1 MKNFTIE
8 SFDGTPLY
16 CYLFDEVENPKGV
29 VMVVHGMGEH
39 MGRYKAF
46 SEYLNKAGYLV
57 FGDDHRGHGLS
68 ETDENRGHHD
78 GDMFEDTVKDE
89 VFFYDF
95 LKKKYDLPVL
105 MLGHSYGSFL
115 GQAFLEQGTDVA
127 GVALTG
133 SGTMSRASTGLG
145 MAASRFI
152 MLFNPKTRMKI
163 LNPIARIRD
172 CFVYR
177 GKDDKGDKLWL
188 TRDPVMRQVSRD
200 DPHTSVPMSV
210 SFCYYMLKGLRKAES
225 KEEMKKLNPDT
236 PIGLFSGTM
245 DPIGG
250 FEKSVT
256 DLKNRYVD
264 AGVKRVEFHLYEGAR
279 HEVLNET
286 NRDEVMSDVVGFFDS
301 CITKRTNY
309 EKEG

>member
-105 MLGHSYGSFL
+105 MLGHSYGSFV
-115 GQAFLEQGTDVA
+115 GQAFLEQGTDVT

-133 SGTMSRASTGLG
+133 SGTMSRA
-145 MAASRFI
+145 
-152 MLFNPKTRMKI
+152 
-163 LNPIARIRD
+163 
-172 CFVYR
+172 
-177 GKDDKGDKLWL
+177 
-188 TRDPVMRQVSRD
+188 
-200 DPHTSVPMSV
+200 
-210 SFCYYMLKGLRKAES
+210 
-225 KEEMKKLNPDT
+225 
-236 PIGLFSGTM
+236 
-245 DPIGG
+245 
-250 FEKSVT
+250 
-256 DLKNRYVD
+256 
-264 AGVKRVEFHLYEGAR
+264 
-279 HEVLNET
+279 
-286 NRDEVMSDVVGFFDS
+286 
-301 CITKRTNY
+301 
-309 EKEG
+309 